1 MFDPRSF
8 TCKERKTV
16 GEILGEILTVD
27 KVVTEKKKLS
37 LRQHLLKYKGIYE
50 NGIYENGIS

>member
-27 KVVTEKKKLS
+27 KVVTEKKIVIETTSAKIQRNL
-37 LRQHLLKYKGIYE
+37 
-50 NGIYENGIS
+50 